1 MIWYVA
7 TLIASVFSTRGT
19 TAQGAHGVREEPQ
32 FVTARAG
39 ESVVLGCDVSHPL
52 NGQQT
57 PYVVEWFKFGV
68 PIPFFINFRFYPPH
82 VDPEYAGRTSLH
94 GKASLQIEQ
103 VRSEDQ
109 GWYECRVLMLEQQ
122 YDTFHNG
129 SWVHLTVNAPPT
141 FTDTPPQYV
150 EAREGGSI
158 TLSCTAFGNPKPVVT
173 WLREGEQLTSNKKYT
188 VSDGSLTVQAIAR
201 EDRGAYSCRA
211 HSDQGEAVHTTRLL
225 VQGPPYIVAPP
236 ENITVNISQNALFT
250 CQAEAYPGNLTYTWF
265 WEEDNVYFKNDLKLR
280 VRILIDGTLI
290 IFRVKPED
298 AGKYTCSPS
307 NSLGISPSA
316 SAYLTVQY
324 PARVLNMPPV
334 IYVPRK
340 LPGVIRCPVDANPPV
355 TSVRWEKDGYP
366 LRVEKYPGWSQMP
379 DGSIRVAEVTE
390 DSLGTYTC
398 VPYNALGTMG
408 QSPPATLVLKDPPY
422 FNVRPGGEYRQEAGR
437 ELVIP
442 CAASGDPEIPT
453 ITWRKVGKPSRS
465 KHNILPSGSLQFVS
479 LSKEDHGEW
488 ECVATNVV
496 TSITASTRLFVI
508 GTSPHAP
515 ANVHVSASTTSAN
528 VSWEPGYDGGF
539 EQTFSVWY
547 GPVKKKTDLG
557 PHDWLSI
564 PVPGSQTWLVVQGL
578 EPKTA
583 YQFSVLA
590 QNKLG
595 TGPFS
600 EVVTVN
606 TVVYPVSTPE
616 PLVLLSPPRCLTANR
631 TQQGVLLTWLP
642 PANHTSPID
651 RYIIEFRLGERWEVL
666 DDLIP
671 ADETEIMARDL
682 IPDSWYEFRALAVM
696 DDLISESSN
705 VVGVSSTDP
714 FPPTE
719 ITDEGLARPVV
730 AGIVATICF
739 LAAAVLFS
747 TLAACFVNKQH
758 RRKLKRKRDP
768 PLSITHT
775 RKSVESPLSSGKIS
789 PESIA
794 SSRPPSLASV
804 GVPGLYVKKLPSP
817 RKEKELS
824 LYKRTK
830 RAITGKKYSVSK
842 HEAEVTTP
850 IELISRGPDG
860 RFVMESTDGEM
871 SLKSRRIEGFP
882 FVEESDLYPEFR
894 QSDEENDDPG
904 PLPPVM
910 ATLRPQI
917 SPVSSSQES
926 YMQPPAYS
934 PRFQR
939 PMEGMSILEGSR
951 LQAAGQSRVSHF
963 HRVFP
968 PGPFYGYLGSGGEME
983 LHPPF
988 YMPDVSPRSSAMSS
1002 SSPPYP
1008 PEGPFR
1014 HPAIPE
1020 EREGLRIPQYGASG
1034 HALPLAHSPPS
1045 SRSTETWQP
1054 PDFPFLG
1061 QEGARLTLPPHH
1073 PSHLHR
1079 DLPEPPPYFSS
1090 HSRALSAPS
1099 QPPSSSAFLQL
1110 EAPRAHLSRSPG
1122 DFPPPPPQGLAA
1134 THVTMQQAQSLGQL
1148 RHTAHGMGV
1157 PVLPYPG
1164 SPSTLRSES
1173 SDGWRPEPAPW
1184 LSPRAR
1190 ARRLDLGLQ
1199 QQQVVLQP
1207 SRLSPLTQTPPSS
1220 RAGSP
1225 DILVRPPPRP
1235 SILRHSRS
1243 QEMPESAARHTASV
1257 SFSRRS
1263 LSSSPTT
1270 SPTQGLGTGRRPGPA
1285 YRAHM
1290 AFATAAASYPSQ
1302 SPSPPTESSDAFGQL
1317 PSQRR
1322 TDEEMLPSEPS
1333 PGEPLGAVR
1342 VPAGSESF
1350 EALIYHCIKKA
1361 KKVAANNNNNSKA
1374 KKKTDV
1380 SFSQTQQ
1387 QHASQAPLQRQ
1398 DIGSPTRKSRKK
1410 TLRKSPYL
1418 HLSSIL
1424 RWSPPREDRKALLA
1438 SVKSA
1443 LPNYGSLL

>member
-19 TAQGAHGVREEPQ
+19 SAQGAHGVREEPQ

-141 FTDTPPQYV
+141 FTETPPQYV

-158 TLSCTAFGNPKPVVT
+158 TLICTAFGNPKPVVT
-173 WLREGEQLTSNKKYT
+173 WLREGQQLASNKKYT
-188 VSDGSLTVQAIAR
+188 VSDGSLTVLAITR
-201 EDRGAYSCRA
+201 DDRGAYSCRA
-211 HSDQGEAVHTTRLL
+211 HSDQGEALHTTRLL
-225 VQGPPYIVAPP
+225 VQGPPYIVTPP

-340 LPGVIRCPVDANPPV
+340 LPGIIRCPVDANPPV

-453 ITWRKVGKPSRS
+453 ITWRKVGKPSKS
-465 KHNILPSGSLQFVS
+465 KHNVLPSGSLQFVS

-515 ANVHVSASTTSAN
+515 ANVHVSASAMSAN
-528 VSWEPGYDGGF
+528 ISWEPGYDGGF

-547 GPVKKKTDLG
+547 GPVKKKADLG
-557 PHDWLSI
+557 PHDWLSV

-606 TVVYPVSTPE
+606 TVVYPASTPE
-616 PLVLLSPPRCLTANR
+616 PLVLLTPPRCLTANR

-671 ADETEIMARDL
+671 ADETEILARDL

-719 ITDEGLARPVV
+719 ISEEGLARPVV

-739 LAAAVLFS
+739 LAAAILFS

-804 GVPGLYVKKLPSP
+804 GPPSLYVKKLPSP
-817 RKEKELS
+817 RKEREFS

-860 RFVMESTDGEM
+860 RFVMEPADDGDA
-871 SLKSRRIEGFP
+871 SLKPRRIEGFP

-894 QSDEENDDPG
+894 QSDEENDEPG

-917 SPVSSSQES
+917 SPESSSQES
-926 YMQPPAYS
+926 YMQPPALS

-939 PMEGMSILEGSR
+939 PTEGMSILEGSR
-951 LQAAGQSRVSHF
+951 LQATGQSRVSHF

-968 PGPFYGYLGSGGEME
+968 PGPFYGYLGSGAEVE

-1002 SSPPYP
+1002 SPPYG

-1014 HPAIPE
+1014 HPAMPE
-1020 EREGLRIPQYGASG
+1020 EGEGLRIPQYGASG
-1034 HALPLAHSPPS
+1034 HALPLVHSPPS
-1045 SRSTETWQP
+1045 SRSAETWQP
-1054 PDFPFLG
+1054 PDFPFPG
-1061 QEGARLTLPPHH
+1061 QEGVRLALPPHH
-1073 PSHLHR
+1073 PFHLHR
-1079 DLPEPPPYFSS
+1079 DLPEPPPYPPR
-1090 HSRALSAPS
+1090 SRALGVSS
-1099 QPPSSSAFLQL
+1099 QPPSSSSAFLQL
-1110 EAPRAHLSRSPG
+1110 EAPRAHLGRPPG
-1122 DFPPPPPQGLAA
+1122 ALPPQGLPA
-1134 THVTMQQAQSLGQL
+1134 THVTMQQAQSLAQL
-1148 RHTAHGMGV
+1148 RHTANGMGV
-1157 PVLPYPG
+1157 PVLPYPGPLARAG

-1173 SDGWRPEPAPW
+1173 SDSWRPEPQPW
-1184 LSPRAR
+1184 LSPRAV
-1190 ARRLDLGLQ
+1190 RRLDLGP
-1199 QQQVVLQP
+1199 QQVMLQP

-1220 RAGSP
+1220 HAGSP
-1225 DILVRPPPRP
+1225 DILVRPPPHP
-1235 SILRHSRS
+1235 SILRPSRS
-1243 QEMPESAARHTASV
+1243 QEMPESARHPASV

-1263 LSSSPTT
+1263 LSSSPAT
-1270 SPTQGLGTGRRPGPA
+1270 SPTQGLGTARRPSPA
-1285 YRAHM
+1285 YHAHM

-1302 SPSPPTESSDAFGQL
+1302 SPSPPTESSDAFGQR

-1322 TDEEMLPSEPS
+1322 TGEEMLPSEPS
-1333 PGEPLGAVR
+1333 PGYLGSIV
-1342 VPAGSESF
+1342 V
-1350 EALIYHCIKKA
+1350 
-1361 KKVAANNNNNSKA
+1361 
-1374 KKKTDV
+1374 
-1380 SFSQTQQ
+1380 
-1387 QHASQAPLQRQ
+1387 
-1398 DIGSPTRKSRKK
+1398 TR
-1410 TLRKSPYL
+1410 
-1418 HLSSIL
+1418 SST
-1424 RWSPPREDRKALLA
+1424 P
-1438 SVKSA
+1438 
-1443 LPNYGSLL
+1443 